1 MDKRAFTLAMAY
13 VGCVAGAG
21 FASGKEILTFF
32 NGPAAVVM
40 MALASVLFYY
50 LGYTVMVLSERL
62 GARNYRELIGLL
74 FPGKAASVINVML
87 LTAFIVITASMIAAT
102 EHVFESMGMG
112 LVPTLII
119 VVMCAV
125 IASGGIS
132 WVAGSG
138 VIVMLAFA
146 AINLFLLG
154 MVVTLGRFEFAIGST
169 AQSSFPVFRAFS
181 YTGFNTIMSLGV
193 LCGTGR
199 NRKESHACAAIS
211 AVGIFILL
219 LLLWLCMLPYLQE
232 AEQKAMPMLHVAQEI
247 GGPANYLLIAAM
259 LLGIISTLV
268 AQLHSARGYFEGKNK
283 AVVIS
288 FLTLTAAAIA
298 QIGFA
303 GIVDMLYPVLGLL
316 SAIVFARVIFVYY
329 RGLKNASAMHGHS
342 RIRYRGNN
350 SIGIKGN
357 GLGESQS

>member
-1 MDKRAFTLAMAY
+1 MNKRAFTLAMAY

-32 NGPAAVVM
+32 NGPAAVAM
-40 MALASVLFYY
+40 MALASLLFYY

-62 GARNYRELIGLL
+62 GAKNYRELIGML
-74 FPGKAASVINVML
+74 FPGKMASVINAML
-87 LTAFIVITASMIAAT
+87 LAAFVIITASMIAAT

-112 LVPTLII
+112 MVPTLIV

-154 MVVTLGRFEFAIGST
+154 MVVALGRFEFAVGST
-169 AQSSFPVFRAFS
+169 AQSSFSVLRAFS

-199 NRKESHACAAIS
+199 NKKESHACAAIS
-211 AVGIFILL
+211 AAGIFILL
-219 LLLWLCMLPYLQE
+219 LLLWLCMLPYLQD
-232 AEQKAMPMLHVAQEI
+232 AEKEAMPMLYVAQEI

-329 RGLKNASAMHGHS
+329 RGLKNASAMHGNS
-342 RIRYRGNN
+342 RFRHRGHNGV
-350 SIGIKGN
+350 GIKGN
-357 GLGESQS
+357 GLRESQS